1 MKERFCFQPTAL
13 DGVVVVERRPI
24 VDERGW
30 FERLFCARE
39 LESLT
44 GGKPIVQINR
54 SLTHRRGA
62 ARGLHYQRPP
72 HAEIKIVTCLRGEIF
87 DVAVDLRAGSPT
99 FLQWHG
105 ERLSAGDGRMLG
117 IPEGCAHGFQALSD
131 DAELFYLNTA
141 EYAPASEAGLHPEDP
156 RLAIAWPLAI
166 TALSPRDRVHA
177 LIGASFEGLQ
187 LEMNRT
193 GNTIADDE
201 P

>member
-1 MKERFCFQPTAL
+1 MADPLRVTKRFCFQPTAL

-62 ARGLHYQRPP
+62 VRGLHYQRPP

-105 ERLSAGDGRMLG
+105 EQLNADDGRMLVVA
-117 IPEGCAHGFQALSD
+117 EGCAHGFQALTED
-131 DAELFYLNTA
+131 CEILYLNTA
-141 EYAPASEAGLHPEDP
+141 DHAPSSEAGLRPTDP
-156 RLAIAWPLAI
+156 RLAIYWPLPVTQLSARDLAHPLLETDFTGVCF
-166 TALSPRDRVHA
+166 TALPK
-177 LIGASFEGLQ
+177 I
-187 LEMNRT
+187 
-193 GNTIADDE
+193 
-201 P
+201 

>member
-1 MKERFCFQPTAL
+1 VKERFCFQPTAL
-13 DGVVVVERRPI
+13 DGVIVVERRPI

-62 ARGLHYQRPP
+62 VRGLHYQRPP
-72 HAEIKIVTCLRGEIF
+72 HAEIKIITCLRGEIF
-87 DVAVDLRAGSPT
+87 DVALDLRADSPT

-105 ERLSAGDGRMLG
+105 ERLSADDGRMLVV
-117 IPEGCAHGFQALSD
+117 PEGCAHGFQALSD
-131 DAELFYLNTA
+131 DAELLYLNTA
-141 EYAPASEAGLHPEDP
+141 FYEPASEAGLHPEDA
-156 RLAIAWPLAI
+156 RLHIRWPLSI
-166 TALSPRDRVHA
+166 SELSLKDRAHPPVDA
-177 LIGASFEGLQ
+177 AFEGL
-187 LEMNRT
+187 R
-193 GNTIADDE
+193 

>member
-62 ARGLHYQRPP
+62 VRGLHYQRPP
-72 HAEIKIVTCLRGEIF
+72 YAEIKIVTCLRGEIF
-87 DVAVDLRAGSPT
+87 DVAVDGELIYSKHKTGRFPDHAEIDALLDARSP
-99 FLQWHG
+99 G
-105 ERLSAGDGRMLG
+105 
-117 IPEGCAHGFQALSD
+117 
-131 DAELFYLNTA
+131 
-141 EYAPASEAGLHPEDP
+141 
-156 RLAIAWPLAI
+156 
-166 TALSPRDRVHA
+166 
-177 LIGASFEGLQ
+177 
-187 LEMNRT
+187 
-193 GNTIADDE
+193 
-201 P
+201 